1 MGAEAMKKHL
11 VTHPGRLADSY
22 CHNPLC
28 GIWTIAKH
36 CTKVPSEATCKTC
49 LRVKA
54 SGDSYKPRQD

>member
-1 MGAEAMKKHL
+1 MKMHL

-36 CTKVPSEATCKTC
+36 CTKVPTETTCKTC
-49 LRVKA
+49 QRVWDKMER
-54 SGDSYKPRQD
+54 YRV